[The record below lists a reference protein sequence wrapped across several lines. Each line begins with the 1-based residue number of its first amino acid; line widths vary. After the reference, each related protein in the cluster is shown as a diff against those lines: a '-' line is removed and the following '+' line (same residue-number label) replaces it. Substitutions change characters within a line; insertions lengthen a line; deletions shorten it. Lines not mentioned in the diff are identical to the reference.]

1 VQWHRITQLFY
12 SKLPRG
18 IEDMQVILVDPM
30 LATGGSAIQ
39 AIQVCVCV
47 CVCVSVESERE
58 RERES
63 KNKRVRGQEKQK
75 QHRK

>member
-1 VQWHRITQLFY
+1 MQWHRITQLFY

-47 CVCVSVESERE
+47 CVSVESERE